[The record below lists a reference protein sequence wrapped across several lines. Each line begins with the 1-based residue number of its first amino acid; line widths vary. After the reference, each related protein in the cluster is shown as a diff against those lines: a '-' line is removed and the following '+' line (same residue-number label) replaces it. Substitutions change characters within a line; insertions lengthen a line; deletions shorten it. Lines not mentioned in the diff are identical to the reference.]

1 MQWGIADFNAATAT
15 RIEEFKTHLA
25 PSLTPLLASN
35 AANTTI
41 NTIEKSAVSH
51 FLVSYFPFL
60 LLVTPKKYGS
70 SCAMKILYGNPVQSV
85 SQSNCIQEMAVI
97 L

>member
-1 MQWGIADFNAATAT
+1 MYTWNCSQNAKSISLTLVIIFGLKHKMQWGIADFNAATAT

-41 NTIEKSAVSH
+41 NTIEKSAFPISSFPISH
-51 FLVSYFPFL
+51 FLISH
-60 LLVTPKKYGS
+60 S
-70 SCAMKILYGNPVQSV
+70 SF
-85 SQSNCIQEMAVI
+85 
-97 L
+97 